1 MMNRLFIYMPI
12 FGKITFFIVYAEII
26 DSYFICYLFLQSNIN
41 I

>member
-1 MMNRLFIYMPI
+1 MMNRLFIYVPI
-12 FGKITFFIVYAEII
+12 FGKITFFIVYVEII